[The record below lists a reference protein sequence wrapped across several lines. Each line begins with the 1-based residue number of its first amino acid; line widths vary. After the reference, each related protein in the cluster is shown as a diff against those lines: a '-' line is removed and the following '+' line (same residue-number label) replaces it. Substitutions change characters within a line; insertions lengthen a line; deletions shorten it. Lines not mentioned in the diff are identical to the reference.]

1 MVPQMIAI
9 GEETGA
15 LDDMLERMSV
25 FYDNE
30 VTFAADAMLKSLEPV
45 LVIFVAVIIG
55 MIIIATYLPVFNI
68 ITTI

>member
-1 MVPQMIAI
+1 
-9 GEETGA
+9 
-15 LDDMLERMSV
+15 
-25 FYDNE
+25 
-30 VTFAADAMLKSLEPV
+30 MLKSLEPV